1 MHGFVVLHASCPDGQ
16 GRSLANAVISRG
28 RAPDDPRALGVGLW
42 FLGWIDIIDEQF
54 EDAVEHSEE
63 GIRASLLPLDRIVN
77 SQVKG
82 IALISL
88 GRMSDGIAILSEAR
102 RECARN
108 DWVHNL
114 TGPI

>member
-1 MHGFVVLHASCPDGQ
+1 MYGFMVVMHRGLTDQ
-16 GRSLANAVISRG
+16 GRSLANAVISNG
-28 RAPDDPRALGVGLW
+28 RARDDPRALGVGLW

-54 EDAVEHSEE
+54 EDAVEHAEE

-88 GRMSDGIAILSEAR
+88 GRVSDGVAILSEVR

-108 DWVHNL
+108 DWVIISPE
-114 TGPI
+114 PI